1 MGVIHAAWGFDGDN
15 DEHGVYVRP
24 EEDCPRCKTL
34 GSVFGEEALRVL
46 LGREVQKLRRSK
58 EIPLRRMA
66 LDSGMDPDDWSALEK
81 GAAAME
87 VITAA
92 RQAVERIAYE
102 PSQS

>member
-24 EEDCPRCKTL
+24 EQDCPRCKTL

-46 LGREVQKLRRSK
+46 EGREVQKLRRSK

-66 LDSGMDPDDWSALEK
+66 LDSGMNPDEWLALEN
-81 GAAAME
+81 GAAALE
-87 VITAA
+87 VISKA
-92 RQAVERIAYE
+92 RQAVEGIAYE
-102 PSQS
+102 PSQA